1 MCDYSLEIYR
11 TRPALAEEQYAL
23 YRFRSGSMGFIA
35 GTECDTAICM
45 PAGARLRIEGLNEA
59 VQRAHDVGSAE
70 EVVMIR
76 LPFRGNTHRDAVQ
89 FANGREVLLQCL
101 NFGVTAMLVPRDLV
115 EILELDMRPT
125 WRTPAPKASRG
136 AAVARRLLPS

>member
-11 TRPALAEEQYAL
+11 SRPAIAEEQYTL
-23 YRFRSGSMGFIA
+23 SRFRSGSMGFIA
-35 GTECDTAICM
+35 GTDCDTAICM
-45 PAGARLRIEGLNEA
+45 PAGARLRLEGLNEA

-89 FANGREVLLQCL
+89 FANGREALLQCL
-101 NFGVTAMLVPRDLV
+101 NFGVTATLVPRDLM
-115 EILELDMRPT
+115 EILDLDMREEST
-125 WRTPAPKASRG
+125 LADACS
-136 AAVARRLLPS
+136 